1 MTALSPLAQAALDR
15 ARQATAKPTSN
26 RRHWT
31 QPEEQLLTQL
41 YPGTPMPALIKVL
54 QRTDKQIYG
63 KAAHPGRH
71 PCPMRGRRVNGSG

>member
-1 MTALSPLAQAALDR
+1 MTALPPLAQAALER

-41 YPGTPMPALIKVL
+41 YQDTPMPALIQQL
-54 QRTDKQIYG
+54 GFTAGDRT
-63 KAAHPGRH
+63 HTL
-71 PCPMRGRRVNGSG
+71 